1 MVNCKKG
8 IAIISIRTKEIIKYI
23 FDDENLGNKTIKS
36 YNDHIYI
43 LNNLGYLFKYSFY
56 EYNLIL
62 NEKIDIEKPY
72 DYDFSFENMNLS
84 IKKDNI

>member
-1 MVNCKKG
+1 MVQ
-8 IAIISIRTKEIIKYI
+8 YI

-56 EYNLIL
+56 EFNLIL
-62 NEKIDIEKPY
+62 NEKIDIEKPD

-84 IKKDNI
+84 IKKDNIYLYDSKIYVLEK